1 MPTKRRK
8 TTGKNSKRRLV
19 MARLVS
25 LKKADRS
32 FDIEFWR
39 RVGVEGRWRAMRE
52 MVKEAYRMRGE
63 DVPEFR
69 LQRSVQHVTRNKRLA
84 GRPQDLLD
92 VRNLTRLPV
101 KRKRRRKPRT

>member
-1 MPTKRRK
+1 MAATPQKKTKRRV
-8 TTGKNSKRRLV
+8 V
-19 MARLVS
+19 MARLVP
-25 LKKADRS
+25 LKKVDRS
-32 FDIEFWR
+32 FDIAFWR
-39 RVGVEGRWRAMRE
+39 RVGVEGRWQAMRE
-52 MVKEAYRMRGE
+52 MVREVYRMRGE

-92 VRNLTRLPV
+92 VRSLTRLPV